1 LKHKQKGSTKIFIFL
16 KPTPE
21 MPEQA
26 Q

>member
-1 LKHKQKGSTKIFIFL
+1 MFL
-16 KPTPE
+16 KSTPE